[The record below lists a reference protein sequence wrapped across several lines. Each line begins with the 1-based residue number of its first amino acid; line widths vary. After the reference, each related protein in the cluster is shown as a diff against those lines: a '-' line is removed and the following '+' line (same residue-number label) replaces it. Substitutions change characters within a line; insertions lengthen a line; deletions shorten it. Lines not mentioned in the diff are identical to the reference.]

1 MERFN
6 ENDDVVEL
14 GTVSQET
21 HGSDVLGREDTQT
34 NAYFLIGGI
43 QSDD

>member
-6 ENDDVVEL
+6 KNDDVVEL
-14 GTVSQET
+14 GNVSQET
-21 HGSDVLGREDTQT
+21 HGSDNFGREDTQT
-34 NAYFLIGGI
+34 QAYYLLGGI